1 MVVWRAGGGRDTG
14 KGKAWGGGK
23 GRKKGG
29 GTEAETGLQPKNDF
43 EIYLLVIYRSMK
55 DFLRAIKAR
64 QMISDIDVLKRTDD
78 GHSLL
83 YIYRC

>member
-1 MVVWRAGGGRDTG
+1 MDGRGGEGHREREG
-14 KGKAWGGGK
+14 MGGGK
-23 GRKKGG
+23 RKKKRG